1 MIQKTDL
8 ILLLTEMQ
16 EQGINVSSQLKK
28 TLISSN
34 IPIDVLKFIND
45 NRQLDVAAF
54 YERMRKN
61 YNTKKSPLY
70 INIVKEIEDPT
81 EVITTLSALA
91 LQISLYSKHVDNKTM
106 FFKHTRVSEILS
118 CLSQYY
124 SDYDIT
130 KSLKLIRLIKADLK
144 AFEEIR

>member
-16 EQGINVSSQLKK
+16 DQGIEVGPQLKK
-28 TLISSN
+28 AAISSN
-34 IPIDVLKFIND
+34 IPLDVLKFIND

-70 INIVKEIEDPT
+70 INIVKEISEPN

-91 LQISLYSKHVDNKTM
+91 LQINLYSKHVDNKTM
-106 FFKHTRVSEILS
+106 FYKHARIKEILS

-124 SDYDIT
+124 EDYDIT
-130 KSLKLIRLIKADLK
+130 KSLKLLRLIKADLK